1 MSVSIEIDDEVFEL
15 LGKRARPFVD
25 SPNDVLRRLLGL
37 DDESPLV
44 RSGSAANREPETIDS
59 AQNAGRARR
68 GFMPLPKF
76 VVKASGKR
84 VQRIPA
90 GEMLPLEEYAP
101 YILQA
106 LSAAGGE
113 VRSRQMPQALL
124 PLVGDRLTPVDK
136 ELDETGVPRWHKR
149 VGWAGSMC
157 RKAGRIDPDAP
168 RGVWRITQEGQRFVA
183 LNARDA
189 GKEASQ

>member
-1 MSVSIEIDDEVFEL
+1 MVVNIEIDDAVFEF

-44 RSGSAANREPETIDS
+44 RSGSAANREPETSDS
-59 AQNAGRARR
+59 PQNAGRERR

-76 VVKASGKR
+76 AVNASGKR

-136 ELDETGVPRWHKR
+136 EVDETGVPRWHKR

-157 RKAGRIDPDAP
+157 RKAGHIDPEAP
-168 RGVWRITQEGQRFVA
+168 RGVWRITQEGRTLVA
-183 LNARDA
+183 LTTRGAR
-189 GKEASQ
+189 KETSQ